1 MFVANKHLREDI
13 QPPKVI
19 FVSYSC
25 RHVLAKFLKF
35 RAYEYGMPR
44 ALEINSESRL
54 KEKHVKSFSS
64 TTKNIYPL
72 QQCLWPPN
80 MAG

>member
-1 MFVANKHLREDI
+1 MSWQNREFVIEPTYYAG
-13 QPPKVI
+13 V
-19 FVSYSC
+19 
-25 RHVLAKFLKF
+25 LKF
-35 RAYEYGMPR
+35 RAYEYGMPC
-44 ALEINSESRL
+44 ALEINCESRL

-72 QQCLWPPN
+72 QECLWPPN